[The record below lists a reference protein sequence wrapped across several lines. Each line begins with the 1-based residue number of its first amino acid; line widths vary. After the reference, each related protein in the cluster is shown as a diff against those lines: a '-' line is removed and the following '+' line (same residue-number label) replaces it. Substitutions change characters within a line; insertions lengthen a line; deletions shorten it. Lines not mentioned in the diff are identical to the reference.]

1 MWKFGEFG
9 TFGGDAVVFL
19 TFSGPFLLF
28 LVVLNQTVMNT
39 IQSVKYGWVALTVC
53 CLTGAYIGRGSELAK
68 DKRGDQHKAL
78 IKQKEEFRRAREKW
92 LAKNQT
98 EKDAAVQNIGTGT
111 DV

>member
-1 MWKFGEFG
+1 
-9 TFGGDAVVFL
+9 
-19 TFSGPFLLF
+19 
-28 LVVLNQTVMNT
+28 MNT

-53 CLTGAYIGRGSELAK
+53 CLTGASIGRGSELAK

>member
-1 MWKFGEFG
+1 MPISPKIHA
-9 TFGGDAVVFL
+9 AV
-19 TFSGPFLLF
+19 LLF
-28 LVVLNQTVMNT
+28 LIHMNT